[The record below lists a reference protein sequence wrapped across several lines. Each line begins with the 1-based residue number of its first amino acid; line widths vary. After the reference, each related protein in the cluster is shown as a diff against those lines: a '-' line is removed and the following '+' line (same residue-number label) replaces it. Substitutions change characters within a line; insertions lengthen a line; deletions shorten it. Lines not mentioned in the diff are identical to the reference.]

1 MKHQLKFLILA
12 VLFIAVISV
21 YVWDRQNVTREIN
34 QAQTKI
40 NTVEQQLRT
49 GSGIMDEIEK
59 IEQLFAEKKNALITY
74 QVSGSQLAAEIKN
87 LNDLSKKNGV
97 KVTNIETYSE
107 DTFPP
112 LNDYLE
118 GDKIPLKRHA
128 ISFQLAGNFLKIG
141 SFMETLEKTST
152 DLRLEHCSFSLDD
165 KDPRGVIAQLQYL
178 TYAEVTP

>member
-1 MKHQLKFLILA
+1 MKHHYKFLVLA
-12 VLFIAVISV
+12 VLLITVINV
-21 YVWDRQNVTREIN
+21 FVCDRHNVTQEIK
-34 QAQTKI
+34 QVQKKI
-40 NTVEQQLRT
+40 NTVEQKLRDGT
-49 GSGIMDEIEK
+49 GIMVEIEK
-59 IEQLFAEKKNALITY
+59 IQQFFSEKKDNLITY
-74 QVSGSQLAAEIKN
+74 HLSGSELVAEIKN
-87 LNDLSKKNGV
+87 LNDLSKKNRI
-97 KVTNIETYSE
+97 KMTNIETYSQ

-128 ISFQLAGNFLKIG
+128 LSFQLAGNFLKIG

-165 KDPRGVIAQLQYL
+165 KDSTGVIAQLQYL

>member
-1 MKHQLKFLILA
+1 M
-12 VLFIAVISV
+12 
-21 YVWDRQNVTREIN
+21 
-34 QAQTKI
+34 
-40 NTVEQQLRT
+40 
-49 GSGIMDEIEK
+49 
-59 IEQLFAEKKNALITY
+59 
-74 QVSGSQLAAEIKN
+74 
-87 LNDLSKKNGV
+87 
-97 KVTNIETYSE
+97 TNIETYSQ

-165 KDPRGVIAQLQYL
+165 KEKIAITLDNLGVDYIDCLLYTSDA
-178 TYAEVTP
+178 ADE